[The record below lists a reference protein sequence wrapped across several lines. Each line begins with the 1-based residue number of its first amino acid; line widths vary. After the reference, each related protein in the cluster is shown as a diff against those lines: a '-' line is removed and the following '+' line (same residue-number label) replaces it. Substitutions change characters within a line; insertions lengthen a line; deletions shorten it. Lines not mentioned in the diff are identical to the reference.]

1 MKLKV
6 RFTVGFALAA
16 LVPIAVAA
24 VVTRQVVSQ
33 SLLDE
38 YEATRG
44 AAEQA
49 VRREVARLEAQ
60 VSAAVGSLA
69 SRTHP
74 FIGGLLREL
83 VMSAGALDPSVQRR
97 NKDCGRDVVAWVK
110 EQGGPVMR
118 GLALDVL
125 TVTGGGDVILVSPH
139 VRATGEV
146 DPAPSKRARALPG
159 KTYFETEKIMT
170 GPTLSPELVAEAAQI
185 AKDGSFEVA
194 VLAGRKVGPDLLATV
209 RRQGRVD
216 ARVIDAKGKV
226 VVPPAEAQWGRI
238 ARGAPIRVPLAGA
251 DGQPV
256 AWVEVAVSDGGL
268 DRVLT
273 KVTLVSVALA
283 AAAVGLTL
291 LIGLLVARRTT
302 RDLDELVAG
311 ALAAARGDLEHRVP
325 IRSRDEIGAVGSA
338 FNFMMEDLRSAK
350 DRLTIAERIAAWQE
364 VARRL
369 AHEIKNPLTPIQMS
383 MDTLRKSWAK
393 KHPKFEEIL
402 EESTATVL
410 EEADRLKRIVSEFSD
425 FARMPKPDFQR
436 CDLNEIVGSAL
447 SLYQGAAPVE
457 ESLYAGLPQIEA
469 DKGQLSQVLLNLV
482 ENARDAIGQAP
493 GGKIVV
499 STRLGEAADRVAIV
513 VEDNGP
519 GVPSELKE
527 KVFQPYFTTKQGR
540 GGTGLGLAIV
550 HRIVSDHGGR
560 IAVSESPKGGA
571 RFIVEL
577 PLRHGTPLL
586 ASRI

>member
-1 MKLKV
+1 VKLKG

-24 VVTRQVVSQ
+24 VVTRQVVSH

-38 YEATRG
+38 YAATRD

-49 VRREVARLEAQ
+49 VRGEVARLQAQ

-69 SRTHP
+69 SRNHP

-83 VMSAGALDPSVQRR
+83 VMSAGTLDPTQRR
-97 NKDCGRDVVAWVK
+97 QDCGRDVIAWVK

-118 GLALDVL
+118 GLSLDVL
-125 TVTGGGDVILVSPH
+125 TVTGGGDIILVSPH

-146 DPAPSKRARALPG
+146 DTKPSKRARGIPG
-159 KTYFETEKIMT
+159 TTYFETEKIMT
-170 GPTLSPELVAEAAQI
+170 GPTLSPELVAEAAQT
-185 AKDGSFEVA
+185 ARDGSFEVA

-209 RRQGRVD
+209 RSSGRVD
-216 ARVIDAKGKV
+216 ARVVDAKGKV
-226 VVPPAEAQWGRI
+226 VVPSAEAAWGAI
-238 ARGAPIRVPLAGA
+238 GRGDPIRIPLPGA
-251 DGQPV
+251 DGQPA
-256 AWVEVAVSDGGL
+256 AWVEIAVSDGGL
-268 DRVLT
+268 DRVLLN
-273 KVTLVSVALA
+273 VTLISVTLA
-283 AAAVGLTL
+283 VAAVGLMI
-291 LIGLLVARRTT
+291 LIGIIVARRTT

-325 IRSRDEIGAVGSA
+325 IRSKDEIGEVGSA

-436 CDLNEIVGSAL
+436 CDLNEVVGSSLA
-447 SLYQGAAPVE
+447 LYQGAAPVE
-457 ESLYAGLPQIEA
+457 ASLFPGLPEIEA

-482 ENARDAIGQAP
+482 ENARDAIGEQP
-493 GGKIVV
+493 GGKITV

-519 GVPSELKE
+519 GVPQELKE

-560 IAVSESPKGGA
+560 IAVGEAVGGGA

>member
-1 MKLKV
+1 VKLKG
-6 RFTVGFALAA
+6 RFTFGFALAA

-38 YEATRG
+38 YEATRT
-44 AAEQA
+44 AAEQT
-49 VRREVARLEAQ
+49 VRREIARLEAQ
-60 VSAAVGSLA
+60 VTSAVGSLA
-69 SRTHP
+69 SRNHP
-74 FIGGLLREL
+74 FIGGLLTEL
-83 VMSAGALDPSVQRR
+83 VNNAGTLTPSGPPR
-97 NKDCGRDVVAWVK
+97 NPANACTRDVVQWIK

-118 GLALDVL
+118 GLSLDVF
-125 TVTGGGDVILVSPH
+125 TVTGGRDIVLVSPH
-139 VRATGEV
+139 LSATGV
-146 DPAPSKRARALPG
+146 PDPKPSARARKLPG
-159 KTYFETEKIMT
+159 KTYFDWEQVTAVKGVEDV
-170 GPTLSPELVAEAAQI
+170 LVAEAAQT
-185 AKDGSFEVA
+185 ARDRSFELA
-194 VLAGRKVGPDLLATV
+194 VLAGRRVGPDLVGTV
-209 RRQGRVD
+209 RHKGRVD
-216 ARVIDAKGKV
+216 ARIVDAKGAV
-226 VVPPAEAQWGRI
+226 LVPGVEATWS
-238 ARGAPIRVPLAGA
+238 AHVPIRVPLPDA
-251 DGQPV
+251 DGKPV
-256 AWVEVAVSDGGL
+256 AWVEIAVADGGL
-268 DRVLT
+268 DAVLT
-273 KVTLVSVALA
+273 RVTLVSVGLA
-283 AAAVGLTL
+283 VAAVGLMV
-291 LIGLLVARRTT
+291 LIGLWVARRTT

-311 ALAAARGDLEHRVP
+311 ALAAARGDLDHRVV
-325 IRSRDEIGAVGSA
+325 IRSSDEIGAVGSA

-393 KHPKFEEIL
+393 QHPKFDEIL

-436 CDLNEIVGSAL
+436 CDLNEVVSSAL
-447 SLYQGAAPVE
+447 TLYQGAAPVE
-457 ESLYAGLPQIEA
+457 LGLGPGLPSIEA

-493 GGKIVV
+493 NGRIVV

-519 GVPSELKE
+519 GVPPELKE

-560 IAVSESPKGGA
+560 IAVTEVPKGGA
-571 RFIVEL
+571 RFVVEL

>member
-1 MKLKV
+1 VKLKV

-16 LVPIAVAA
+16 LIPIAVAA

-44 AAEQA
+44 AAELA
-49 VRREVARLEAQ
+49 VRRNIAQLEAQ

-69 SRTHP
+69 SRSHP
-74 FIGGLLREL
+74 FIGGLLTEL
-83 VMSAGALDPSVQRR
+83 ANNAGTLEPGAHRT
-97 NKDCGRDVVAWVK
+97 GRDTVQWVK

-118 GLALDVL
+118 GLLLDVL
-125 TVTGGGDVILVSPH
+125 TVTGGRDVVLVSPH
-139 VRATGEV
+139 VGATGEQNLV
-146 DPAPSKRARALPG
+146 PSKRARAMPG
-159 KTYFETEKIMT
+159 KTVFAWEQVTAVR
-170 GPTLSPELVAEAAQI
+170 GVQDVLVAEAAQT
-185 AKDGSFEVA
+185 ARDRSFEVA
-194 VLAGRKVGPDLLATV
+194 VLAGRKVGPDLVATV

-216 ARVIDAKGKV
+216 ARIVDVKGKV
-226 VVPPAEAQWGRI
+226 LVPWVDAQVV
-238 ARGAPIRVPLAGA
+238 ARGEPIRVPLAGT
-251 DGQPV
+251 DGAPV
-256 AWVEVAVSDGGL
+256 AWVEIAVSDGGL

-273 KVTLVSVALA
+273 NVTLVSGGLA
-283 AAAVGLTL
+283 VAAVVLTL
-291 LIGLLVARRTT
+291 LIGLIVARRTT
-302 RDLDELVAG
+302 RDLDALVAG

-325 IRSRDEIGAVGSA
+325 IRSKDEIGEVGSA

-410 EEADRLKRIVSEFSD
+410 EEADRLKRIVTEFSD

-436 CDLNEIVGSAL
+436 CDLNDLIGGAL
-447 SLYQGAAPVE
+447 HLYQGAAPVE
-457 ESLYAGLPQIEA
+457 ASLHPGLPMIEA

-482 ENARDAIGQAP
+482 ENARDAIGTTT
-493 GGKIVV
+493 GGKITV

-519 GVPSELKE
+519 GVPAELKE

-560 IAVSESPKGGA
+560 IAVSEVPRGGA
-571 RFIVEL
+571 RFVVEL

>member
-1 MKLKV
+1 VRLKG

-24 VVTRQVVSQ
+24 VITRQVVSQ

-38 YEATRG
+38 YAATRT
-44 AAEQA
+44 AAEQT
-49 VRREVARLEAQ
+49 VRREIARLEAQ

-69 SRTHP
+69 SRNHP
-74 FIGGLLREL
+74 FIGGLLTEL
-83 VMSAGALDPSVQRR
+83 VNNAGTLTPSGPPR
-97 NKDCGRDVVAWVK
+97 NPATNIAQWVK

-118 GLALDVL
+118 GLSLDIL
-125 TVTGGGDVILVSPH
+125 TVTGGRDIVLVSPH
-139 VRATGEV
+139 LSATGV
-146 DPAPSKRARALPG
+146 PDPKPSARARKRPG
-159 KTYFETEKIMT
+159 QTYFDWEQVTAVKGVEDV
-170 GPTLSPELVAEAAQI
+170 LVAEAAQT
-185 AKDGSFEVA
+185 ARDRSFELA
-194 VLAGRKVGPDLLATV
+194 VLAGRKVGPDLVGTV
-209 RRQGRVD
+209 RHKGRVD
-216 ARVIDAKGKV
+216 ARIVDTKGKV
-226 VVPPAEAQWGRI
+226 LVAAVEPQWT
-238 ARGAPIRVPLAGA
+238 AHAPIRVPLANA
-251 DGQPV
+251 DGVPV
-256 AWVEVAVSDGGL
+256 AWVEIAVADGGL
-268 DRVLT
+268 ETVLT
-273 KVTLVSVALA
+273 RVTLVSVALA
-283 AAAVGLTL
+283 AAAVALTV

-311 ALAAARGDLEHRVP
+311 ALAAARGDLDHRVV

-393 KHPKFEEIL
+393 KHPKFDEIL

-436 CDLNEIVGSAL
+436 CDLNDVVSSAL
-447 SLYQGAAPVE
+447 TLYQGAAPVE
-457 ESLYAGLPQIEA
+457 LSLVPGLPAIEA

-493 GGKIVV
+493 QGKIVV

-519 GVPSELKE
+519 GVPTELKE

-560 IAVSESPKGGA
+560 IAVSEAPKGGA
-571 RFIVEL
+571 RFVVEL